1 MVLRDVVYHM
11 PICFQEARDF
21 GQCVAELHGYSF
33 ALEHI
38 FIETVAFQSL
48 ILFLFI
54 CDNIMVVLPFI
65 VSVQSRPLCL
75 STEGVGPWPR
85 VNELE
90 KHCKSFW
97 DSISRSYSTQSQISE
112 EIMTFN
118 FSSVFGV
125 QCCFFFVT
133 QSKDMDVNPYS
144 VILGEN
150 TKNSCAIESW
160 WSLKPME
167 IGLGQPFSIL
177 LTFIY
182 FNIKKNLSYIMS

>member
-1 MVLRDVVYHM
+1 MELVILSEEQSYLISFLNSGELYMLH
-11 PICFQEARDF
+11 
-21 GQCVAELHGYSF
+21 QCL
-33 ALEHI
+33 
-38 FIETVAFQSL
+38 
-48 ILFLFI
+48 
-54 CDNIMVVLPFI
+54 
-65 VSVQSRPLCL
+65 
-75 STEGVGPWPR
+75 WKW
-85 VNELE
+85 LE
-90 KHCKSFW
+90 KEVQVQVRWLIFFGHQIWVELKLEGIIGLY
-97 DSISRSYSTQSQISE
+97 DRSQISE

-118 FSSVFGV
+118 FSSIFGV

-160 WSLKPME
+160 WSLKP
-167 IGLGQPFSIL
+167 IGLGQTFSIL